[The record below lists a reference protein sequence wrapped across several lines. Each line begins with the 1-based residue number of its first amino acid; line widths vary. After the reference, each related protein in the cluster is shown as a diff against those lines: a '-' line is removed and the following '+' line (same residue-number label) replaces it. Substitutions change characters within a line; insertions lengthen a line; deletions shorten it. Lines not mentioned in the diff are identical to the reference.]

1 MQKFFTALIISI
13 TLMATACLHRKSDGK
28 ALGES
33 LKNTAIKKDT
43 LAFAYRYIDYRPE
56 NCKNSDSCN
65 YLTLSYPDFDSQD
78 SLNYFIKRN
87 ILARLSPFNDSNDTI
102 ALKDFDKRIKE
113 IVSNNTAEPDTGG
126 IPPQTF
132 ELSVNILNQDSDIVL
147 LDFAEGSSGGAHP
160 NSNDYYYN
168 WDRKKSKLISL
179 SDILIDN
186 YDDELTNI
194 AEEIFRTNE
203 GLRKNQPLNHYF
215 FDGGVFAL
223 NDNFKITNEGISFFY
238 NSYEIKSY
246 IEGPTDLLI
255 PYKSIKK
262 LLRPNTV
269 ITQYL
274 K

>member
-1 MQKFFTALIISI
+1 
-13 TLMATACLHRKSDGK
+13 
-28 ALGES
+28 
-33 LKNTAIKKDT
+33 
-43 LAFAYRYIDYRPE
+43 
-56 NCKNSDSCN
+56 
-65 YLTLSYPDFDSQD
+65 
-78 SLNYFIKRN
+78 
-87 ILARLSPFNDSNDTI
+87 
-102 ALKDFDKRIKE
+102 
-113 IVSNNTAEPDTGG
+113 
-126 IPPQTF
+126 
-132 ELSVNILNQDSDIVL
+132 